1 MNDLHLERR
10 GQLAPLAETTERD
23 LQTDPFS
30 TLYVSPCQ
38 IQVSNDPFDE
48 PLDVLDLIPCNLK
61 QYGCPGRQD
70 GPTIDIPVEYDFEIH
85 YDTSADFDTTMKA
98 LEGASLQHAANLAG
112 LLDCNPTETAVERQN
127 GNNLRRLNRY
137 LQSLLTD
144 EEKAAL
150 IGISSDPEDTADPDI
165 SEWMADYYGRVLSF
179 LCCAMRNSHYLP
191 SPPAECIV
199 PVQSGVLE
207 GTACTPIKGRIT
219 ATIDGDAS
227 GPTTAGIVSGL
238 LRTVRQGMIDDVYV
252 TGNIKKV
259 SFIGERAESNNAFG
273 GPDSV
278 RDVNVTSENDPGL
291 SSIGIAF
298 VAVGAALLVALIA
311 LLVARRQRRR
321 SEERNMIFHDATVQ
335 AKELEAEE
343 EDRLAAAVAV
353 GGLVAAQGNDPNAVE
368 GADVVG
374 SLANRDEL
382 ALQPNPAA
390 SSSGMTTGDLD
401 DSVGVSH
408 GGGAPPV
415 RQSPSDFSDYIS
427 DTQSLDDS
435 VGSGNDVSM
444 YSSDYSSAQSSFD
457 TDTTGGTSTPNNTGM
472 RAGMMDHLNVIRE
485 VDSSDS
491 DTGLQQIV

>member
-165 SEWMADYYGRVLSF
+165 SEWMADYYGRACLFCV
-179 LCCAMRNSHYLP
+179 
-191 SPPAECIV
+191 
-199 PVQSGVLE
+199 VQCETHIICPL
-207 GTACTPIKGRIT
+207 
-219 ATIDGDAS
+219 
-227 GPTTAGIVSGL
+227 
-238 LRTVRQGMIDDVYV
+238 
-252 TGNIKKV
+252 
-259 SFIGERAESNNAFG
+259 
-273 GPDSV
+273 
-278 RDVNVTSENDPGL
+278 
-291 SSIGIAF
+291 
-298 VAVGAALLVALIA
+298 
-311 LLVARRQRRR
+311 
-321 SEERNMIFHDATVQ
+321 
-335 AKELEAEE
+335 
-343 EDRLAAAVAV
+343 
-353 GGLVAAQGNDPNAVE
+353 
-368 GADVVG
+368 
-374 SLANRDEL
+374 
-382 ALQPNPAA
+382 LQPNALSPFNLACWKA
-390 SSSGMTTGDLD
+390 PHVHPLREGSLPLLTVTPLVQPRLELFR
-401 DSVGVSH
+401 DS
-408 GGGAPPV
+408 
-415 RQSPSDFSDYIS
+415 
-427 DTQSLDDS
+427 
-435 VGSGNDVSM
+435 
-444 YSSDYSSAQSSFD
+444 
-457 TDTTGGTSTPNNTGM
+457 
-472 RAGMMDHLNVIRE
+472 
-485 VDSSDS
+485 
-491 DTGLQQIV
+491 